1 MAQETLQDVIRG
13 DLYMDEVYLQKFDW
27 RDKLVRARIARFIWY
42 GKKHSDA
49 NIERLDAIKSGELK
63 RSIYWH
69 TWNDSGGDRQV
80 FEAKYLYYEKF
91 VELALGKNHKYV
103 QIPAIQIK
111 EWGPI
116 SRPDH
121 KPRKAKPFVTTEMR
135 KQARRFESYLLRH
148 LSFVGMGYMIF
159 AAGDKRDRA
168 AAINSLIMAQ
178 QP

>member
-27 RDKLVRARIARFIWY
+27 RDKLVRERIARFIWY

-49 NIERLDAIKSGELK
+49 NIERLNAIKSGELK

>member
-1 MAQETLQDVIRG
+1 MAETLQDILRG
-13 DLYMDEVYLQKFDW
+13 DLYQDEVFLQKFDW

-42 GKKHSDA
+42 GKKESDA
-49 NIERLDAIKSGELK
+49 NINRLDAIQTGELK
-63 RSIYWH
+63 RSIFWR

-111 EWGPI
+111 NWGPI
-116 SRPDH
+116 QRPDR
-121 KPRKAKPFVTTEMR
+121 KPRRAKPFVTTEMR
-135 KQARRFESYLLRH
+135 KQARRFERYVLRH
-148 LSFVGMGYMIF
+148 LSFVGEAYMIF

-168 AAINSLIMAQ
+168 SAINNLIMAQ
-178 QP
+178 EP